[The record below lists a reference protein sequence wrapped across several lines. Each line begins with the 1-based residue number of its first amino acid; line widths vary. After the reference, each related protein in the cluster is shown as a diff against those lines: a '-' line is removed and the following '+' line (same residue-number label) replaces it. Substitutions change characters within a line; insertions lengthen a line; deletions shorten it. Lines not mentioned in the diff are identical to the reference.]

1 NDISLSAVES
11 SLAMICASVCACVQA
26 FPVLSRILGEN
37 SLLNT
42 TVGALVI
49 SAASVDEAC
58 VWCLLA
64 LVVST
69 VNAGSP
75 LDAFY
80 VFLLLAFFVAVMLT
94 VVKKA
99 LLVVVRRVSGED
111 TGAPSRGVVIL
122 CLLLTLVAAWVT
134 DFIGIDAIFGA
145 FVAGIIVPR
154 EHR

>member
-1 NDISLSAVES
+1 MKSALFSPSLFFFSAG
-11 SLAMICASVCACVQA
+11 APQA

-42 TVGALVI
+42 NVGALVI

-94 VVKKA
+94 
-99 LLVVVRRVSGED
+99 GECF
-111 TGAPSRGVVIL
+111 TSFSSLCVFVIL
-122 CLLLTLVAAWVT
+122 
-134 DFIGIDAIFGA
+134 A
-145 FVAGIIVPR
+145 FCKWR
-154 EHR
+154 S

>member
-1 NDISLSAVES
+1 
-11 SLAMICASVCACVQA
+11 M
-26 FPVLSRILGEN
+26 LSRILGEN

-42 TVGALVI
+42 NVGALVI

-94 VVKKA
+94 GKTFFFLLFFLPLSFFLWFLLGKFMRDGGRDVK
-99 LLVVVRRVSGED
+99 LLPVCWIGTLRRVGARTRLGRLEEERRSGGGELC
-111 TGAPSRGVVIL
+111 GVCSPPPPPI
-122 CLLLTLVAAWVT
+122 TRR
-134 DFIGIDAIFGA
+134 I
-145 FVAGIIVPR
+145 
-154 EHR
+154 

>member
-1 NDISLSAVES
+1 MCDLRLLFVHVLPS
-11 SLAMICASVCACVQA
+11 SQA

-80 VFLLLAFFVAVMLT
+80 VFLLLAFFVAFTMT
-94 VVKKA
+94 GEQA
-99 LLVVVRRVSGED
+99 LERS
-111 TGAPSRGVVIL
+111 S
-122 CLLLTLVAAWVT
+122 
-134 DFIGIDAIFGA
+134 
-145 FVAGIIVPR
+145 
-154 EHR
+154 

>member
-1 NDISLSAVES
+1 
-11 SLAMICASVCACVQA
+11 M
-26 FPVLSRILGEN
+26 LSRILGEN

-42 TVGALVI
+42 NVGALVI

-80 VFLLLAFFVAVMLT
+80 VFLLLVFFMAVMLT
-94 VVKKA
+94 
-99 LLVVVRRVSGED
+99 GE
-111 TGAPSRGVVIL
+111 PGVVCGLVWRCVVWCL
-122 CLLLTLVAAWVT
+122 CWSMRT
-134 DFIGIDAIFGA
+134 
-145 FVAGIIVPR
+145 
-154 EHR
+154 

>member
-1 NDISLSAVES
+1 MKRHQSQFNHETLVT
-11 SLAMICASVCACVQA
+11 AMMCDSTVCAFVQA

-94 VVKKA
+94 
-99 LLVVVRRVSGED
+99 GE
-111 TGAPSRGVVIL
+111 
-122 CLLLTLVAAWVT
+122 
-134 DFIGIDAIFGA
+134 
-145 FVAGIIVPR
+145 
-154 EHR
+154 

>member
-1 NDISLSAVES
+1 
-11 SLAMICASVCACVQA
+11 M
-26 FPVLSRILGEN
+26 LSRILGEN

-42 TVGALVI
+42 SVGSLVI

-94 VVKKA
+94 GKHESQFF
-99 LLVVVRRVSGED
+99 LLFFLE
-111 TGAPSRGVVIL
+111 I
-122 CLLLTLVAAWVT
+122 
-134 DFIGIDAIFGA
+134 
-145 FVAGIIVPR
+145 
-154 EHR
+154 

>member
-1 NDISLSAVES
+1 MLLSA
-11 SLAMICASVCACVQA
+11 MIYASVCACVQA

-80 VFLLLAFFVAVMLT
+80 VFLLLVFFVAVMLT
-94 VVKKA
+94 
-99 LLVVVRRVSGED
+99 GE
-111 TGAPSRGVVIL
+111 
-122 CLLLTLVAAWVT
+122 
-134 DFIGIDAIFGA
+134 
-145 FVAGIIVPR
+145 
-154 EHR
+154 